1 MPSEKAALTEENA
14 TLLITLYGKAQE
26 SRLPDSLLK
35 DHFAAEAVE
44 RIDYD
49 FSRLR
54 VNRDMMIGV
63 ALRAY
68 LFDRWVKAFL
78 EAHGEATVV
87 HLGCGLDTRV
97 FRLDP
102 GPQVR
107 WFDVDQP
114 EVIDLRRHVYP
125 EREGTTLIATSVTEQ
140 SWLEALPADR
150 PTMIVAEGL
159 MPYLPPAE
167 APRLIERL
175 VQHFPAGEIAF
186 DAYSRLGLK
195 LIQYNPSI
203 RATGAKVH
211 WSLEDPHELERKIP
225 GLVLLDDWKAYG
237 PEGYDPAQIARMS
250 RLARLTIDLFK
261 IIPALGKIGRLLR
274 YGF

>member
-1 MPSEKAALTEENA
+1 MAPEKISLTEEKA

-35 DHFAAEAVE
+35 DRFAAEAVE

-49 FSRLR
+49 FTKLR
-54 VNRDMMIGV
+54 VNRDMMIGL

-78 EAHGEATVV
+78 KAHGEATVL
-87 HLGCGLDTRV
+87 HLACGLDSRV
-97 FRLDP
+97 FRLAP

-114 EVIDLRRHVYP
+114 EVISLRRRVYP
-125 EREGTTLIATSVTEQ
+125 DREGTTLIAASVTEPG
-140 SWLEALPADR
+140 WLEALPADR
-150 PTMIVAEGL
+150 PTMVVAEGL
-159 MPYLPPAE
+159 MPYLPAAE

-203 RATGAKVH
+203 RATGARVH
-211 WSLEDPHELERKIP
+211 GSLEDPHDFERKIP
-225 GLVLLDDWKAYG
+225 GLVLLDDLKAYS

-250 RLARLTIDLFK
+250 RLARLTIGVFT
-261 IIPALGKIGRLLR
+261 IFPALGKIGRLLR

>member
-1 MPSEKAALTEENA
+1 MPPEKVSLTEEKA

-35 DHFAAEAVE
+35 DRFAAEAVE
-44 RIDYD
+44 HIDYD

-54 VNRDMMIGV
+54 VNRDMMIGL

-68 LFDRWVKAFL
+68 LFDHWVKAFL
-78 EAHGEATVV
+78 TAHTEATVL
-87 HLGCGLDTRV
+87 HLGCGLDSRV

-107 WFDVDQP
+107 WFDVDQS
-114 EVIDLRRHVYP
+114 EVIALRRRVYP
-125 EREGTTLIATSVTEQ
+125 EREGTTLIAASVTEPG
-140 SWLEALPADR
+140 WLEALPADR

-159 MPYLPPAE
+159 MPYLPPVE
-167 APRLIERL
+167 MTRLIERL
-175 VQHFPAGEIAF
+175 VRHFPAGEIAF

-203 RATGAKVH
+203 RATGARVQG
-211 WSLEDPHELERKIP
+211 SLEDPHDLERKIP
-225 GLVLLDDWKAYG
+225 GLVLLDDLKAYS

-250 RLARLTIDLFK
+250 RLARLTIKVFN